1 MKSSQ
6 MDSCG
11 GGQREATARSIF
23 YVSVLPVGEKTV
35 VAHGGEYLP
44 GLEAFAFWQGSE
56 NAENEKEAPSSSN
69 QEAASVLFIMNASFL
84 FGTRR
89 PGLEMGSIELAF
101 FISSRLK
108 LSLSHL
114 FPFI

>member
-6 MDSCG
+6 THSHG

-23 YVSVLPVGEKTV
+23 YVSVLQVGEKTV
-35 VAHGGEYLP
+35 VAHGGEQLP

-56 NAENEKEAPSSSN
+56 NAENEKDAPSRSN
-69 QEAASVLFIMNASFL
+69 QEAASVLFITKL

-89 PGLEMGSIELAF
+89 PGLEMGSIELEF
-101 FISSRLK
+101 FISSLA
-108 LSLSHL
+108 
-114 FPFI
+114 